1 MGKGGIRENERIEG
15 NSSDKDSEQIKLN
28 KT

>member
-1 MGKGGIRENERIEG
+1 MGKGGIRESERIEG
-15 NSSDKDSEQIKLN
+15 NSGEKDSEQIKLN